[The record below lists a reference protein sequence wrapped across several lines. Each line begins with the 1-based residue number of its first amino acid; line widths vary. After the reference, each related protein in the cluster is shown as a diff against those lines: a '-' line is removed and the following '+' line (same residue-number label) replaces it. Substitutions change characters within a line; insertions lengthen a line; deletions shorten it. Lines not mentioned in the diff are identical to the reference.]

1 MSKNTFN
8 QYTIS
13 EVGKGNRT
21 NVHIEYATNI
31 HVYIYINRMLN
42 ALNVFKPEYNIQ
54 IFKYIQQ
61 NECKHN
67 IQQYGY
73 AINIFKTI
81 E

>member
-1 MSKNTFN
+1 MHKIYKICQKIHFN

-42 ALNVFKPEYNIQ
+42 VLNVFKPE
-54 IFKYIQQ
+54 
-61 NECKHN
+61 
-67 IQQYGY
+67 
-73 AINIFKTI
+73 
-81 E
+81 